1 MKLIV
6 SEKDLELLKKIKR
19 KKPSNISALRID
31 PVDRSQSRETVK
43 KMVSKPEWDR
53 LVENTIETIKQYKP
67 MIRSLDAY
75 KFLMKNQDYF
85 MSLLN
90 LQFYLMEHS
99 TILEREREIL
109 ILRIAWL
116 SGSEYMW
123 FQHKT
128 IGFAMTGLSV
138 DEIERIKTGP
148 DAEEW
153 EDNDATLLRAVDE
166 LHNDAFIS
174 DITWK
179 ALAEQ
184 YTEDRIIDLLGL
196 VTLYFGIAMMLKTLG
211 VQPEPD
217 PLATMK
223 K

>member
-1 MKLIV
+1 MSDEDLKLIG
-6 SEKDLELLKKIKR
+6 KIKR
-19 KKPSNISALRID
+19 KRPSNIAELRIS
-31 PVDRSQSRETVK
+31 PVERTQSREFVK

-53 LVENTIETIKQYKP
+53 LVGNTIGTIKQYKP

-75 KFLMKNQDYF
+75 KVLMKNPDYF
-85 MSLLN
+85 MNILN
-90 LQFYLMEHS
+90 LQFYLAEHS

-123 FQHKT
+123 FQHKA
-128 IGFAMTGLSV
+128 IGFAVAGLSV

-148 DAEEW
+148 DAEKW

-174 DITWK
+174 DTTWK

-184 YTEDRIIDLLGL
+184 NTEDRIIDLLGL
-196 VTLYFGIAMMLKTLG
+196 VTLYFGIAMLLKTLG

-217 PLATMK
+217 RLATMK